1 MFALYF
7 ALLFV
12 TISLVVLHVR
22 NRVLNDCIHRM
33 FIFDER
39 IDNNLVRIAR
49 LEAAGLG
56 KHSKFYRDQID
67 RLDNRIK
74 WEARLYRALI

>member
-12 TISLVVLHVR
+12 TISLVVLHLR
-22 NRVLNDCIHRM
+22 DRVLNDCVHRM
-33 FIFDER
+33 FIFDSLAV
-39 IDNNLVRIAR
+39 IDLAQAKRFEA
-49 LEAAGLG
+49 LELD
-56 KHSKFYRDQID
+56 KYSRFYRDRANRRDQ
-67 RLDNRIK
+67 RIK

>member
-22 NRVLNDCIHRM
+22 NRVLNDCIRRM

-56 KHSKFYRDQID
+56 KHSKFYRDQIV